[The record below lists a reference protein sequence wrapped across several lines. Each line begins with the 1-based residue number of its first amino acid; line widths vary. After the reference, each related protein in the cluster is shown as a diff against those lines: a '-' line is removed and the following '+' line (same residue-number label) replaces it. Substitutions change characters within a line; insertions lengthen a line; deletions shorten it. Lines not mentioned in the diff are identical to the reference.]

1 MKKLLFLISILF
13 LSHASKGWTNPIPK
27 LNIGMNLSGINYY
40 TSGLVFTNVMCTSNF
55 RVEWDYN
62 LKDVPRDENGYPLQI
77 PYTGQAGKTVR
88 FLISNYYTGKY
99 ALLYDG
105 QGKLSAHGIDGVTS
119 AGKTIL
125 TFTGTGGNVWIDIES
140 STLGNHIRNIRIVPE
155 QYADGSPFPTFRS
168 DFLNGLRP
176 FHAFRFMDWLNT
188 NNSEQMSWADRPT
201 KTSASQADNGIC
213 LEYCI
218 ELCNELQASGW
229 FTIPHKAD
237 DDYIRNFARMVK
249 SNLNPN
255 LKAYFE
261 YSNEIWNWQFYQSGW
276 ILNNATGS
284 HDQYVVD
291 SLKRINPGSADHPEK
306 DAFMMSRLFKIL
318 NDEFPTPAERARI
331 VKVAGVQHGWV
342 DNTRRILL
350 YLKNRAYKIM
360 PDVISPAGYF
370 NFTES
375 DHKKWN
381 AMPPASVTPEL
392 IMDAVA
398 IDYPK
403 EEKQWTLQTAAYA
416 KQFGVGYAVYE
427 GGQHMQP
434 YLQGEYAY
442 NPAVYAAQ
450 IHPKMY
456 DMYMTNF
463 TTHVDPA
470 VNCQLFMAFSFVGQ
484 RESKYGSWGH
494 LESLDQ
500 LNQNLMLVAPKYQA
514 LLDANIPKSDIPDGI
529 APTNK
534 SALLI
539 YPNPANDRV
548 TLNFGSPIG
557 KAEISVFD
565 LQGRL
570 MISKSV
576 VDTNSKNIDIRNL
589 KSGIYV
595 LRILNGTKII
605 NSRFVKK

>member
-1 MKKLLFLISILF
+1 MKKLLFLIFILF
-13 LSHASKGWTNPIPK
+13 LSHASNGGTDSIPK
-27 LNIGMNLSGINYY
+27 LKIGMNLNSINYY

-55 RVEWDYN
+55 RIDWDDN
-62 LKDVPRDENGYPLQI
+62 LKDIPRDENGYPLQV
-77 PYTGQAGKTVR
+77 PFTGQAGKTVR

-99 ALLYDG
+99 VVLYDG
-105 QGKLSAHGIDGVTS
+105 QGKLSVHGIDGVTTG
-119 AGKTIL
+119 GKMIL

-140 STLGNHIRNIRIVPE
+140 SSFGNHIRNIRIVPE
-155 QYADGSPFPTFRS
+155 QYADGSTFPTFRS

-176 FHAFRFMDWLNT
+176 FHAFRYMDWLST
-188 NNSEQMSWADRPT
+188 NNSEQMFWTDRSA
-201 KTSASQADNGIC
+201 KTSASQADKGIC

-218 ELCNELQASGW
+218 ELCNELNADGW

-237 DDYIRNFARMVK
+237 DDYIRNFARMIK

-261 YSNEIWNWQFYQSGW
+261 YSNEIWNWQFYQAGW

-291 SLKRINPGSADHPEK
+291 SLKSINPSSADHPEK
-306 DAFMMSRLFKIL
+306 DAFMISRLFKIL
-318 NDEFPTPAERARI
+318 NDEFPSPAERSRI

-370 NFTES
+370 NFTEA
-375 DHKKWN
+375 DHKRWN
-381 AMPPASVTPEL
+381 SMPPASVTPEL
-392 IMDAVA
+392 ILDAVA
-398 IDYPK
+398 TDYPN
-403 EEKQWTLQTAAYA
+403 EEKKWTMETAAYA
-416 KQFGVGYAVYE
+416 RQFGVGYAVYE

-442 NPAVYAAQ
+442 NPSVYAAQ

-463 TTHVDPA
+463 KTHVDPA
-470 VNCQLFMAFSFVGQ
+470 VNCQLFMAFSYVGQ

-500 LNQNLMLVAPKYQA
+500 LNQNLMQVAPKYQA
-514 LLDANIPKSDIPDGI
+514 LLDANIAKSDVPSGI
-529 APTNK
+529 APAAE
-534 SALLI
+534 SGLQI
-539 YPNPANDRV
+539 YPNPANDQI
-548 TLNFGSPIG
+548 TLNFGLPID

-565 LQGRL
+565 VHGR
-570 MISKSV
+570 MVISKSV
-576 VDTNSKNIDIRNL
+576 QNTASENIELDKLGSGMYMIRVASGNHLMNSK
-589 KSGIYV
+589 
-595 LRILNGTKII
+595 
-605 NSRFVKK
+605 FMKK